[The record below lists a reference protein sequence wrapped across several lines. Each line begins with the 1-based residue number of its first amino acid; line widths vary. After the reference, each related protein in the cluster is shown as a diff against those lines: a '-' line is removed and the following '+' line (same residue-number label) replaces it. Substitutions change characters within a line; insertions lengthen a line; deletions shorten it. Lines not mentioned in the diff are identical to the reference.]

1 MVNLLFDSNYLFHK
15 TLGVFAGYGSVDPSE
30 VFSTLDERAA
40 FIRKVSTDLCASL
53 KSLPSGGKVVMCVDS
68 RSWRKDIE
76 IAGGGYK
83 SNRVKDETVDW
94 SIFFQMMT
102 SFAEHLEKMG
112 FIFSK
117 VNGAEGD
124 DLLYFWSRH
133 FNTKGENCIVVSA
146 DKDLHQLVKNTKNGS
161 WTAVWNNNSK
171 NSVLYVPQLW
181 KEHLETKQ
189 EVSIFDLGSS
199 LDPSKEKLKE
209 FASKVKVEEIYSR
222 VVSIEKILSGDKGD
236 AVPSVWV
243 IEKNGRNHGI
253 TPKKVEAVLEYIN
266 ESKWR
271 GVTTRELLEDPEF
284 THYLAGYLLRL
295 IGDIDSMDNR
305 NRVLE
310 NLERNKKLVWL
321 DKTVYP
327 QDLVYDIQTDITRGD
342 SLPRKSITADRIKL
356 LEGTEWVTEGYVPK
370 KFDPFGL

>member
-1 MVNLLFDSNYLFHK
+1 
-15 TLGVFAGYGSVDPSE
+15 
-30 VFSTLDERAA
+30 
-40 FIRKVSTDLCASL
+40 
-53 KSLPSGGKVVMCVDS
+53 
-68 RSWRKDIE
+68 
-76 IAGGGYK
+76 
-83 SNRVKDETVDW
+83 
-94 SIFFQMMT
+94 MT
-102 SFAEHLEKMG
+102 SFANHLEEMG

-117 VNGAEGD
+117 VEGAEGD
-124 DLLYFWSRH
+124 DLLYFWARH
-133 FNTKGENCIVVSA
+133 FNTRGENCIVVSA

-181 KEHLETKQ
+181 TEQLESNH
-189 EVSIFDLGSS
+189 EVSIFDMGNS
-199 LDPSKEKLKE
+199 LDPTREKLKE
-209 FASKVKVEEIYSR
+209 FASKVKVEEIHSR
-222 VVSIEKILSGDKGD
+222 IVSIEKILSGDKGD

-253 TPKKVEAVLEYIN
+253 TPKKVESVLEYIR
-266 ESKWR
+266 ESKWND
-271 GVTTRELLEDPEF
+271 VTTRELLEDPEF

-295 IGDIDSMDNR
+295 IGDIDSSDNR

-342 SLPRKSITADRIKL
+342 SLPRKTIIADRIKL